1 MAEDLVHFN
10 LQLQVKSLAKRFFS
24 QLKKVPTL
32 LVVQET
38 GEDENGPA
46 WLNALTGTIYIDERV
61 STFQEKTTKILILHE
76 LIHWSLFEDNED
88 PDEGEGERFQ
98 AELSRIKR
106 LGAYTGLL

>member
-1 MAEDLVHFN
+1 MAEDLVQFN
-10 LQLQVKSLAKRFFS
+10 LRIQVVSLAKRYFPK
-24 QLKKVPTL
+24 LKKVPNL
-32 LVVQET
+32 LVVQDT
-38 GEDENGPA
+38 GEDEHGPA

-61 STFQEKTTKILILHE
+61 STFQEKTTKILMLHE

-106 LGAYTGLL
+106 LEAYTGLL